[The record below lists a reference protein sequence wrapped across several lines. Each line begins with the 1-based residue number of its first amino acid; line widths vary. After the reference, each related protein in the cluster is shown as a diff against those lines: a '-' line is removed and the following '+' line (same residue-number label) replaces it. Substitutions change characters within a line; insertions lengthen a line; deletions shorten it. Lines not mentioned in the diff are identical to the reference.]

1 MKKTWYRQTWI
12 LRVSVITLR
21 QPLLK
26 WYFSTVQMYLRI
38 NTCANSLYTAHWSSS
53 AFTTLSWAYQELVLP
68 LCENML
74 LQTITAFYMWDWWL
88 LDKYIAALRNNLE
101 KFCHRCVDYDVLQIH
116 SLSFSVL
123 FFFPLQW
130 KAEMSIIDFYSRK
143 LSKSQ
148 IHI

>member
-1 MKKTWYRQTWI
+1 MRKTWYRQTWI

-26 WYFSTVQMYLRI
+26 WYFATVQMYLRI

-88 LDKYIAALRNNLE
+88 LDKYIAALRNNFAIDVWTMMSC
-101 KFCHRCVDYDVLQIH
+101 KFIAFH
-116 SLSFSVL
+116 SPYYSF
-123 FFFPLQW
+123 FHCNGKQ
-130 KAEMSIIDFYSRK
+130 KC
-143 LSKSQ
+143 Q
-148 IHI
+148 